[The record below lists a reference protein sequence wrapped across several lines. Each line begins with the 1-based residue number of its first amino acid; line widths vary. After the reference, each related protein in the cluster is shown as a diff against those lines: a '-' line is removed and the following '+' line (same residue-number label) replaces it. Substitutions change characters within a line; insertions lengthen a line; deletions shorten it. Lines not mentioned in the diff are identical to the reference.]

1 MGREEGVTS
10 YSSTILLH
18 DKQMGREE
26 GATPYSSTILLHD
39 KQMVGKRGLL
49 FIVVQ

>member
-10 YSSTILLH
+10 YSGTILLH

-26 GATPYSSTILLHD
+26 GVTPYSITILLHY
-39 KQMVGKRGLL
+39 
-49 FIVVQ
+49 